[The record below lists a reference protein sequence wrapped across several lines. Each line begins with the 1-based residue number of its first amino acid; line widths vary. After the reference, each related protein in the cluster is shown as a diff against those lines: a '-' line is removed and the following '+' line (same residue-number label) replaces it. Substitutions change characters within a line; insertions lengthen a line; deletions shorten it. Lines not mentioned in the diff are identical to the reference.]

1 MIYRLLIFFSF
12 ILASL
17 FCLGQEKFEREFKI
31 KNDTIA
37 ENACVFIY
45 QSDILEDKT
54 QVDWYKEVSQRGA
67 SLEAK
72 FKQSGERYSVEFS
85 EAGVLEDVE
94 IEIDSDQI
102 PEITMG
108 NMELVLNGE
117 FVKWKIERVQR
128 QWVGSELNIIKS
140 FESGTAAEG
149 VEVNYE
155 VIVKGRTEKDK
166 NYFELLFS
174 FDGNL
179 LRKSKIIEN
188 SSDILIY

>member
-1 MIYRLLIFFSF
+1 MIYRLPVSF
-12 ILASL
+12 LFVLSSL
-17 FCLGQEKFEREFKI
+17 FCMGQEKFEREFKI

-45 QSDILEDKT
+45 QSEILEEKT
-54 QVDWYKEVSQRGA
+54 RVDWYKEVSNRGT

-72 FKQSGERYSVEFS
+72 FKQSGKHYSVEFS

-102 PEITMG
+102 SEKTME
-108 NMELVLNGE
+108 NMEHVLSSE
-117 FVKWKIERVQR
+117 FEKWKIKRVQR
-128 QWVGSELNIIKS
+128 QWVGSELNIINS
-140 FESGTAAEG
+140 FESDAAAEG
-149 VEVNYE
+149 VEENFE
-155 VIVKGRTEKDK
+155 VIVKGRTKEDK

-174 FDGNL
+174 SEGKL

>member
-1 MIYRLLIFFSF
+1 M
-12 ILASL
+12 
-17 FCLGQEKFEREFKI
+17 GQEKFEREFKI

-45 QSDILEDKT
+45 QSEILEEKT
-54 QVDWYKEVSQRGA
+54 RVDWYKEVSNRGT

-72 FKQSGERYSVEFS
+72 FKQSGKHYSVEFS

-102 PEITMG
+102 SEKTME
-108 NMELVLNGE
+108 NMEHVLSSE
-117 FVKWKIERVQR
+117 FEKWKIKRVQR
-128 QWVGSELNIIKS
+128 QWVGSELNIINS
-140 FESGTAAEG
+140 FESDAAAEG
-149 VEVNYE
+149 VEENFE
-155 VIVKGRTEKDK
+155 VIVKGRTKEDK

-174 FDGNL
+174 SEGKL